1 MLLRYPVPLHPYGP
15 SSFIEDAMY
24 LRESPLVGGGVHIIA
39 RYSKKLPLTPSKTS
53 TDPKSDRKLMSKKGR
68 RRKSQDRTYSS
79 KTVSPMKSP
88 AKFFQEQGGVE
99 GILQEAA
106 RGLYSRGEKWGVAK
120 ALRDAVQGLQ
130 TGSNSPKLPTDAKI
144 ASDAS
149 PDLTARIRALEQR
162 NQALAK
168 MLQHAVED
176 LWTQQKTLYEGE
188 AKSAADAVS
197 LAVAKVQFVQVYLEN
212 STMPFPPEQ
221 VTSEE
226 SKSTDSA
233 SAARDK
239 TGEVADEAARSVT
252 ETSEAGRNHSPD
264 THPSTEASPQD
275 GSNSP
280 AHKNVL
286 VRIQPAAAV
295 LEATRDP
302 PTNDRPGPYP
312 FHHPRPSLTQSSFSW
327 MLGEDRRQSSFVSA
341 SPFPSEKRIARGKAG
356 YLFGDDKDEGS
367 KHIGKP
373 KGQRSENWEDETI
386 TLDYLMG
393 GADTAD

>member
-1 MLLRYPVPLHPYGP
+1 
-15 SSFIEDAMY
+15 
-24 LRESPLVGGGVHIIA
+24 
-39 RYSKKLPLTPSKTS
+39 
-53 TDPKSDRKLMSKKGR
+53 
-68 RRKSQDRTYSS
+68 
-79 KTVSPMKSP
+79 MKSP

-120 ALRDAVQGLQ
+120 ALRGAVQGLQ
-130 TGSNSPKLPTDAKI
+130 TGSNSPKMPTDANI

-149 PDLTARIRALEQR
+149 PDLTTRIRALEQR

-176 LWTQQKTLYEGE
+176 LWTQQKTLYEAE

-212 STMPFPPEQ
+212 STMPFPAEQ

-233 SAARDK
+233 SAARDE
-239 TGEVADEAARSVT
+239 TGKVADEGARSVT
-252 ETSEAGRNHSPD
+252 EISEAGRNRSPD
-264 THPSTEASPQD
+264 PQVPTEASRQD
-275 GSNSP
+275 ESNSP
-280 AHKNVL
+280 THKNVP
-286 VRIQPAAAV
+286 VRIQPTDAS

-302 PTNDRPGPYP
+302 PTTDRPGPYP

-356 YLFGDDKDEGS
+356 FLFGDDKDEGS
-367 KHIGKP
+367 KHSGKP
-373 KGQRSENWEDETI
+373 KGQRGENWEDETI